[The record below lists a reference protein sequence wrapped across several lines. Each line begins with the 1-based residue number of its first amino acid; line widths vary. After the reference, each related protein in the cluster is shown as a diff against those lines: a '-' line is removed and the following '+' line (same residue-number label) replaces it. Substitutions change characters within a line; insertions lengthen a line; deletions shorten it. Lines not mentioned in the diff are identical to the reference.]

1 MSSWIEIYSK
11 NRTTTLKY
19 IQLFENYT
27 SKKFPPVE
35 FNGKKFEI
43 RQDANDKSLFGIT
56 NDEGELECCAMGEE
70 FDPVT
75 FDMTLEQMLQF
86 IDKGI
91 EYFSKMK
98 KITLEDVKKSDYSDF
113 FIPEIDDDIT
123 VGKFYVLAKLAC
135 GKLNAKWNADN
146 S

>member
-1 MSSWIEIYSK
+1 M
-11 NRTTTLKY
+11 KY
-19 IQLFENYT
+19 IQLFEAYT
-27 SKKFPPVE
+27 STKFEPFV

-43 RQDANDKSLFGIT
+43 RQSDHDKSQFGIT
-56 NDEGELECCAMGEE
+56 DDEGELECCAMGEE
-70 FDPVT
+70 FDPTT

-91 EYFSKMK
+91 EYFSKMN
-98 KITLEDVKKSDYSDF
+98 KITLNDVKKSDYSDF
-113 FIPEIDDDIT
+113 FTPEIDDDIT

-135 GKLNAKWNADN
+135 GKLNAKWNAEH